1 MLSPEDS
8 RTDQFLHYI
17 ASMAGLSEVI
27 IPLGQVQ
34 YTSPITGQWEWMPMT
49 DEKGP

>member
-17 ASMAGLSEVI
+17 ASMAGLSEVNH
-27 IPLGQVQ
+27 P
-34 YTSPITGQWEWMPMT
+34 SWP
-49 DEKGP
+49 GPVYESYHGSVGVDACD